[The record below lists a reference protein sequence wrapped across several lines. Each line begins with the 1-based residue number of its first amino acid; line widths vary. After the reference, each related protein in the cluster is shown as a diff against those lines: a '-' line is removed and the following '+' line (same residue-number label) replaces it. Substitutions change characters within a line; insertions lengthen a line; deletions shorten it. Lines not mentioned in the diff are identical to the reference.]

1 MGIVESSLLKRL
13 IFPGMATPG
22 GPIGVVLVE
31 EDDEEEE
38 GWTTVRE
45 RDRVS
50 PVNIITRGKQN

>member
-50 PVNIITRGKQN
+50 PVKYYTR